1 MRDSIVFVVF
11 VLVGLVSKCEGAA
24 LLSGAKVAQMK
35 SVIPSGSLTHFCV
48 ITGWDNYNTTL
59 ESYANMLGQDVP
71 KIGRAGGLDSNGT
84 YLGKRLLGT
93 TKIAFLNLNNMTYM
107 EFLSGDPDYPSW
119 WRDVYNVKGKEIHH
133 MGYHIDEPIW
143 PAVQKFEKAGLGIA
157 KQWARWGE
165 MEHPGSGCYVYMD
178 SQETLGVTTEIL
190 ANEHDCD
197 SLPKAPP
204 TKLGKQLLI

>member
-1 MRDSIVFVVF
+1 MICFNIHVW
-11 VLVGLVSKCEGAA
+11 AA
-24 LLSGAKVAQMK
+24 WYY
-35 SVIPSGSLTHFCV
+35 C
-48 ITGWDNYNTTL
+48 
-59 ESYANMLGQDVP
+59 
-71 KIGRAGGLDSNGT
+71 R
-84 YLGKRLLGT
+84 
-93 TKIAFLNLNNMTYM
+93 
-107 EFLSGDPDYPSW
+107 
-119 WRDVYNVKGKEIHH
+119 YNVKGKEIHH